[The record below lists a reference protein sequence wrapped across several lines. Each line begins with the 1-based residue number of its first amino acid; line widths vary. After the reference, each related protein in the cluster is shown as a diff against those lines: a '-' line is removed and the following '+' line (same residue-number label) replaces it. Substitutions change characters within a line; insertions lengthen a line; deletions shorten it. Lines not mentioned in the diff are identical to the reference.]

1 MRFLKNGIGKMRNWG
16 TEKMENWRGEKTKN
30 KNGENLNFVKNATAR
45 IVGKSFDFSGKVLK
59 TVFEKNPEK
68 NKKNSKNEEMENRIA
83 KLEKENAEL
92 RAKKIAENEEKIE
105 EIKIKIA
112 AAEEFEK
119 MRAEKKARRIEL
131 GKEIF
136 DFAAQIFGAVAE
148 NFAGK
153 EEIDSEKL
161 LKKFFEGVNAD
172 HPEKFSKKELE
183 LLVESFFLH
192 NLAICHES
200 QKLQNRI
207 AKLEKENKTENPE
220 NEEIDSEKLLQKF
233 AKNSENLKNFSAAE
247 LQFFVQH
254 FFENFNSVLAQNQ
267 KLQNENEQLKTEN
280 SEKDGI
286 IKKLKKINYS
296 KNFKKRKINF

>member
-83 KLEKENAEL
+83 ELEKKNAEL

-161 LKKFFEGVNAD
+161 L
-172 HPEKFSKKELE
+172 
-183 LLVESFFLH
+183 
-192 NLAICHES
+192 
-200 QKLQNRI
+200 
-207 AKLEKENKTENPE
+207 
-220 NEEIDSEKLLQKF
+220 QKF

-247 LQFFVQH
+247 LQFLVQH
-254 FFENFNSVLAQNQ
+254 FFKNFNSVLAKNQ
-267 KLQNENEQLKTEN
+267 QLQKKISKFQKSQFFQKYLLSKKFQKTEN
-280 SEKDGI
+280 
-286 IKKLKKINYS
+286 
-296 KNFKKRKINF
+296 